1 MATWQ
6 EYGPETKAMLALG
19 LPLAG
24 SLVAQVALG
33 ATDTLMMGW
42 YGVPELAALTV
53 ATSFFF
59 ILFLAVSGFAW
70 AALPM
75 IAAAAERGDDQEVRR
90 VTRMGL
96 WLVTAFGTL
105 CVLPLWFAEP
115 ILLAAGQEPEIARLG
130 QDYLRIACWSIFP
143 QLWIMVLKSYL
154 SALER
159 TGVVLWATVF
169 ALLPNA
175 AVNYVLIF
183 GNYGA
188 PEMGVRGAAVA
199 TLTVGSLTCALLL
212 AYALRQFPEHAILAR
227 VWRPDREIIAR
238 VFRLGWPIALT
249 SVSEV
254 GLFVASALLMGIIG
268 TVELAAHGIVLNIAS
283 LTFVVHLG
291 LSQAA
296 TVRAGRAVGR
306 ASLVDLA
313 RAGKVAVTLSLFFV
327 GVTVAF
333 FLGVPETLVRTFLN
347 PAEAEFEAVLA
358 MGVFLLAMAALFQLV
373 DAAQVVALGLLRGVQ
388 DTEVPMYMA
397 AFSYWV
403 VGLPVAAG
411 LGLWLGLGAFGVWL
425 GLAAGLAV
433 AAALLMYRFWRVSGR
448 RLPAQAAG
456 TSGEARPE
464 SAG

>member
-1 MATWQ
+1 MVTWRD
-6 EYGPETKAMLALG
+6 YGPETRAMLVLG

-33 ATDTLMMGW
+33 ATDTLMMGR

-90 VTRMGL
+90 VTRMGF
-96 WLVTAFGTL
+96 WLVTAFGAV
-105 CVLPLWFAEP
+105 CILPLWFSEP
-115 ILLAAGQEPEIARLG
+115 LLLLMEQEPVVAELA
-130 QDYLRIACWSIFP
+130 QDYLRIACWGIFP
-143 QLWIMVLKSYL
+143 QVWIMVIKSYL

-159 TGVVLWATVF
+159 TGIVLWVTVF
-169 ALLPNA
+169 ALLPNLA
-175 AVNYVLIF
+175 LNYLLIF
-183 GNYGA
+183 GNLGA
-188 PEMGVRGAAVA
+188 PELGVRGAAVA
-199 TLTVGSLTCALLL
+199 TVVVGLITFGLLL
-212 AYALRQFPEHAILAR
+212 LYALWTFPEHEILRR
-227 VWRPDREIIAR
+227 VWRPDREILVR
-238 VFRLGWPIALT
+238 VFALGWPIALT

-254 GLFVASALLMGIIG
+254 GLFFASALLMGAIG
-268 TVELAAHGIVLNIAS
+268 QVELAAHGVVLNIAS

-306 ASLVDLA
+306 ASLTDLA
-313 RAGKVAVTLSLFFV
+313 RTGKVALALSLFFV
-327 GVTVAF
+327 AVTVIF
-333 FLGVPETLVRTFLN
+333 FLGVPEPLIRAFLK
-347 PAEAEFEAVLA
+347 PTEPEFDAVLA

-388 DTEVPMYMA
+388 DTEVPMFMA

-403 VGLPVAAG
+403 VGLPVAWG
-411 LGLWLGLGAFGVWL
+411 LGIALGWGAFGVWI
-425 GLAAGLAV
+425 GLAAGLAM
-433 AAALLMYRFWRVSGR
+433 AAALLMYRFWAVSAR
-448 RLPAQAAG
+448 RLPRAG
-456 TSGEARPE
+456 GDAPAMK